1 MNLQD
6 TVARMF
12 PAGVVTAGDPESGGF
27 VEVHGLPCDTVP
39 RHCSVLAS
47 GQFQYVAAEHCQES
61 YLVKAED
68 FVLFVRICPSRSGV
82 GYAQVAVRNS

>member
-1 MNLQD
+1 MAL
-6 TVARMF
+6 AS
-12 PAGVVTAGDPESGGF
+12 VVKAGDPESGGF

-68 FVLFVRICPSRSGV
+68 FVLFVRICPSQFGM
-82 GYAQVAVRNS
+82 GYAQVAVRSS